1 MPSGSDEATNIAIN
15 NMMIAHGH
23 QSIAQPRTT
32 ILWDGPGYIYII
44 AFSLIFFFFAYS
56 WWLQHH
62 TRRRG
67 ELYGPMSFGA
77 LTERIGSVSLFD
89 WIVFTAIM
97 LSALALIIDHLVE
110 GQYYVIFN
118 I

>member
-15 NMMIAHGH
+15 NAMIAHAH
-23 QSIAQPRTT
+23 QAIAQPRTT

-44 AFSLIFFFFAYS
+44 AASLILFFFAYS

-62 TRRRG
+62 TRRRN

-77 LTERIGSVSLFD
+77 LTERIGAISVFD
-89 WIVFTAIM
+89 WIVFGAITA
-97 LSALALIIDHLVE
+97 SALALIIDHLVG
-110 GQYYVIFN
+110 GQFYTVFN
-118 I
+118 L